1 MYFRCTGA
9 EEDQKLKCEL
19 KTSDSRDFTSQW
31 MLTTGSGD
39 PAPIAN
45 NDADKLCDCPELKIP
60 SSPGTDLA
68 CTNPIDPKDGFFTL
82 GGPEVA
88 SNKCALFCDN
98 FYIADLTC
106 RFQDDDSGTAWM
118 KSIKDGEDEKITV
131 DCLSCWGD
139 GCPSYLST
147 ATTSTTTSDP

>member
-1 MYFRCTGA
+1 MK
-9 EEDQKLKCEL
+9 D
-19 KTSDSRDFTSQW
+19 KTDLTFEAHW
-31 MLTTGSGD
+31 MLSEKDGTT
-39 PAPIAN
+39 AELN
-45 NDADKLCDCPELKIP
+45 NLEEADKLCNCPVLKIP
-60 SSPGTDLA
+60 ATPGTDLA

-82 GGPEVA
+82 GGPKVPTD
-88 SNKCALFCDN
+88 KCALFCDN

-147 ATTSTTTSDP
+147 ATTTTTTSEP